1 MLTRQEALDLLMSRR
16 PEPHLVHH
24 ALESEAVLRAV
35 AVRLGR
41 DEALWGLVGLLHDLD
56 YPETKDD
63 PARHGLETALMLAGR
78 LPEEGL
84 RAIRAHNWE
93 RNGAPGPETDLDFGL
108 RAGETVTGLISANAM
123 VRPERMSGMKPKS
136 LKKKMKEKA
145 FAASVDREVIL
156 ESARLGLDLDE
167 FFAISIGAM
176 EAIAPEVG
184 LA

>member
-1 MLTRQEALDLLMSRR
+1 MLTRQEALDLLMSRQ

-24 ALESEAVLRAV
+24 ALESEAVMRAV
-35 AVRLGR
+35 AARLGR
-41 DEALWGLVGLLHDLD
+41 DEELWGAVGLLHDLD

-63 PARHGLETALMLAGR
+63 PARHGLETSRMLEGR

-84 RAIRAHNWE
+84 RAIRVHNWE
-93 RNGAPGPETDLDFGL
+93 RNGSPAPESELDSGL
-108 RAGETVTGLISANAM
+108 RACETVTGLISANAM
-123 VRPERMSGMKPKS
+123 VRPERMAGMKPKS

-167 FFAISIGAM
+167 FFAIAISAV
-176 EAIAPEVG
+176 EAVAPEVG